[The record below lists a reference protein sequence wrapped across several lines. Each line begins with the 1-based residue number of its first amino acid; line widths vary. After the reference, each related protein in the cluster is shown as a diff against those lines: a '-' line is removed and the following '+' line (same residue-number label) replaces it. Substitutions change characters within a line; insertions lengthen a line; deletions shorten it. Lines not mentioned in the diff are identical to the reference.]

1 MLLDSPS
8 KLGVARRIS
17 LKNRMR
23 KIKLIGLTGGI
34 ATGKTTVA
42 KMFAK
47 LGVPVIDTDRLSHE
61 VLKKRHPAAARI
73 FKLCGTL
80 DRPKIAELIFN
91 SRNSA
96 LKKDVEKVVHSE
108 VWKMALKKLKGF
120 ERRGHHV
127 AIIDVPLLFETGWD
141 KKVDRSVTVF
151 CSRAEQIKRCP
162 AKFRQRLNFQMSIK
176 EKAQLADFVVDNSG
190 GRAETA
196 EQVRSLVRLFDK

>member
-1 MLLDSPS
+1 M
-8 KLGVARRIS
+8 KKR
-17 LKNRMR
+17 
-23 KIKLIGLTGGI
+23 IKLIGLTGGV

-61 VLKKRHPAAARI
+61 VLKKGHPAAAKI

-80 DRPKIAELIFN
+80 DRTKIARLIFN

-141 KKVDRSVTVF
+141 KKVDTSVVVI
-151 CSRAEQIKRCP
+151 CDQKEQERRCP
-162 AKFRQRLNFQMSIK
+162 PRFRRRINFQMSINN
-176 EKAQLADFVVDNSG
+176 KAQLADFVVDNSG

-196 EQVRSLVRLFDK
+196 AQVRSLVRVFDK